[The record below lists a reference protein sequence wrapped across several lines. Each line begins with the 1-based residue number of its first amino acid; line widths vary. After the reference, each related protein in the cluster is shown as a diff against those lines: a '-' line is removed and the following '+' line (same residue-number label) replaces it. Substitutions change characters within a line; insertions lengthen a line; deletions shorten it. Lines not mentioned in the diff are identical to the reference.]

1 MVSITKIPFGL
12 KDNRL
17 VGLDEVE
24 SGLACGCLCPACE
37 SPLVARKG
45 SRNTHHFSHYQRTSC
60 PSSFETSVHRMA
72 KQIIAEEKY
81 LWIPR
86 LELKKFKMDQ
96 YGQGVEERLLITEA
110 KIQKFSNIQLEKV
123 LDGVRPDLIAEFR
136 NRAILIEIFVTNRVD
151 QKKTNLIR
159 RLRKSA
165 IEIDLSDVSYSVS
178 KDELRDLVIHGL
190 RNKRWIS
197 LESYRARKK
206 ELNLNFKRKWDL
218 NLRRQELV
226 RQHRNTQIEEPIYP
240 PARSL
245 IRKKLENV
253 PKGF

>member
-1 MVSITKIPFGL
+1 
-12 KDNRL
+12 
-17 VGLDEVE
+17 
-24 SGLACGCLCPACE
+24 
-37 SPLVARKG
+37 
-45 SRNTHHFSHYQRTSC
+45 
-60 PSSFETSVHRMA
+60 MA